1 MFEFETESKS
11 KTWKHILIVFGVAMA
26 MIFIVS
32 WLASESVRHDAEQ
45 CEAKNG
51 IMIRGVQGFH
61 CLDNKSI
68 IK

>member
-1 MFEFETESKS
+1 MFESESKA
-11 KTWKHILIVFGVAMA
+11 WKQILIVFGVAMA
-26 MIFIVS
+26 MIFIAA
-32 WLASESVRHDAEQ
+32 WLASESIRHDAEQ
-45 CEAKNG
+45 CESRNG